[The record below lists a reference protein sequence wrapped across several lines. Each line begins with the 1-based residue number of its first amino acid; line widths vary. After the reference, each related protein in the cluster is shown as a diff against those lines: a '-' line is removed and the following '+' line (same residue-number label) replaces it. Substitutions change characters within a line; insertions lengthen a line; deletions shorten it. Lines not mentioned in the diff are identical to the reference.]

1 MYRSVV
7 ESDPVLGRRLITSFV
22 VAECLLLAGNLGV
35 RVCQKFADLPS
46 WLVGAIAVAST
57 VPMMIFAIKFF
68 GMLRTDLDEMIQ
80 RIVLEGLAL
89 AMVVFVP
96 LAGLYVNARAA
107 GLIRATVDPPELFLI
122 PSILVAVGV
131 LVSWSRHK

>member
-1 MYRSVV
+1 MYKSVV
-7 ESDPVLGRRLITSFV
+7 KSDPVLGRRLITSFV

-46 WLVGAIAVAST
+46 WLLGAIAVASAI
-57 VPMMIFAIKFF
+57 PMMIFAIKFF
-68 GMLRTDLDEMIQ
+68 CMLRTDLDEMIQ

-89 AMVVFVP
+89 AMIVFVP
-96 LAGLYVNARAA
+96 LAGFYVNARAA
-107 GLIRATVDPPELFLI
+107 GIIRVTVDPPELFLI

-131 LVSWSRHK
+131 LISWSRHK